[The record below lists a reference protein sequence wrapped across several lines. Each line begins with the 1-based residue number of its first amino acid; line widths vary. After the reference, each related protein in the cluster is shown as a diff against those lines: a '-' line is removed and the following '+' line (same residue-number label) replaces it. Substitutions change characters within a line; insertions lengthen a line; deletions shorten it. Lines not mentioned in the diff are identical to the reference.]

1 MGYHLDFLKVAKD
14 LNNRFNKNFIDQYNL
29 LKANKNLIK
38 HIYYSAVSK
47 DGEKFMEI
55 DDTFMYLFTS

>member
-1 MGYHLDFLKVAKD
+1 MTKLPVEIPAVF
-14 LNNRFNKNFIDQYNL
+14 FF
-29 LKANKNLIK
+29 KNLIK